1 MRTRLQALL
10 LLSLPAFALAQHT
23 TKQQVAR
30 YKQEAAAVT
39 IIRDNYGV
47 PHIYSKTD
55 AKAVFGL
62 MYSQCEDNFKGV
74 EDNYLYQLGRQT
86 EVSGESKLYTDVQL
100 QLIADSADAIKDY
113 KTSPIWFKKLMDAFA
128 DGINYYLYKHPDV
141 KSVFRHYQP
150 WYALMFTDG

>member
-1 MRTRLQALL
+1 MRTRLSALL
-10 LLSLPAFALAQHT
+10 LLSLPVFAFAQHA

-55 AKAVFGL
+55 ANAVFGL

-74 EDNYLYQLGRQT
+74 EDNYLYQLGRHT
-86 EVSGESKLYTDVQL
+86 EVTGEGKL
-100 QLIADSADAIKDY
+100 
-113 KTSPIWFKKLMDAFA
+113 
-128 DGINYYLYKHPDV
+128 
-141 KSVFRHYQP
+141 
-150 WYALMFTDG
+150 FTDFKR